1 MNDEGVYSVL
11 LVDLSRGTVGWKDLI
26 VVENEVS
33 STILKLNFG
42 QDFEVEVYIGGFIF
56 KSDLFNNFEAGASS
70 DKDFC
75 QLFNPI

>member
-1 MNDEGVYSVL
+1 MMKKFTQYSVVYL
-11 LVDLSRGTVGWKDLI
+11 LVRIGRKYYI

-42 QDFEVEVYIGGFIF
+42 QDFEVEVYIGGFAF
-56 KSDLFNNFEAGASS
+56 KSDFFNNFEAGASS
-70 DKDFC
+70 DEDFC